1 MSGGNN
7 GTLLKSY
14 RNQSECWKEAGI
26 SSEHNLLLPITA
38 KSVCRFYKLQ
48 LWRLCKVMKSGK
60 PLRAMLLLIRALLF
74 HRRTLHFEPVAQQP
88 T

>member
-1 MSGGNN
+1 MSGGHN
-7 GTLLKSY
+7 GPLLKSN
-14 RNQSECWKEAGI
+14 RDHSECWKEAGK

-60 PLRAMLLLIRALLF
+60 PLRAMLLLIHVLLF
-74 HRRTLHFEPVAQQP
+74 HRRVLHFEPVAQQP